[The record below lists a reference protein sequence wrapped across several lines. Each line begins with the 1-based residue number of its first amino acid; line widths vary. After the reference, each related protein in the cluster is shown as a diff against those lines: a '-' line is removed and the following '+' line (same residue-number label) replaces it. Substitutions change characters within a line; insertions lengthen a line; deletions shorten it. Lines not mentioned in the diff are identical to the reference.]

1 MCYPFFEEWQQ
12 RRVDNRRLRKM
23 REHFAMGRRWD
34 VTKGERIDECSEQFA
49 QKRCQ
54 LEAPS
59 VLCSC
64 DSEAI
69 AGL

>member
-34 VTKGERIDECSEQFA
+34 VTKGERIDE
-49 QKRCQ
+49 
-54 LEAPS
+54 
-59 VLCSC
+59 
-64 DSEAI
+64 
-69 AGL
+69 